1 MKKLSV
7 ILPFIKEVY
16 QIWMIKRPTQL
27 AAALAY
33 YGVFSFAPVIY
44 IAFLLAGFFIN
55 ETFAAERF
63 YTRLESVFGEELA
76 NFIQNAVIAISNTS
90 SGSSIFLSI
99 ISFLAL
105 FFAASGIFFQLQYAL
120 NTIWQKSISSQQVTQ
135 AFLKQRLFSF
145 LMVIGLGLL
154 VIIVTAVN
162 LVFMW
167 FGSIIEVFLPSTKW
181 LTFFNFV
188 VLTGVIILSIAFM
201 YKVLPDVTITWR
213 DVLPGSL
220 ITTLLIILGG
230 LLFGLYFRFG
240 GIGSAFEAA
249 GAFAVLLIA
258 IYTFAQ
264 IFLFGAVFTRVYTER
279 YGSMRQFN

>member
-167 FGSIIEVFLPSTKW
+167 FGSMIEVFLPSTKW

>member
-76 NFIQNAVIAISNTS
+76 NFIQNAVITISNTS

-167 FGSIIEVFLPSTKW
+167 FGSMIEVFLPSTKW